1 MLSHSL
7 AKSFFSSDP
16 SDYGGYLASLSRGN
30 ASTAMP
36 KAANTATGS
45 ITTLGQR
52 HFYMETQNAI
62 AFPIEGCKYVG
73 RVWRRKECL
82 CACVRA

>member
-1 MLSHSL
+1 
-7 AKSFFSSDP
+7 
-16 SDYGGYLASLSRGN
+16 
-30 ASTAMP
+30 MP

-82 CACVRA
+82 CAYVRA